1 MTREEQIRILT
12 DAQERAFKQIDQ
24 TKGCEMG
31 SEEFSRL
38 VSVANQLSWEIRDQV
53 FPAEV
58 EVAGAP
64 EQVQPEPAEP
74 ETAPEEVQPEPKQN
88 LMSKEDVRDKLSTY
102 SNKYDHLDVAAIM
115 SEMGYSKLSEI
126 PATRYAEL
134 LEKVETA
141 VKEGV

>member
-12 DAQERAFKQIDQ
+12 EAQERAFKQIDL
-24 TKGCEMG
+24 TEGCEMG
-31 SEEFSRL
+31 TEEFQRL
-38 VSVANQLSWEIRDQV
+38 IYCTEQLRWMAQPHGDVPVSEIV
-53 FPAEV
+53 
-58 EVAGAP
+58 P
-64 EQVQPEPAEP
+64 EQVQPDPVEP
-74 ETAPEEVQPEPKQN
+74 ETVPEEVQPEQN

-126 PATRYAEL
+126 PATRYSEL

>member
-12 DAQERAFKQIDQ
+12 EAQERAFKQIDR
-24 TKGCEMG
+24 TGGCEMG
-31 SEEFSRL
+31 TEEFQRL
-38 VSVANQLSWEIRDQV
+38 IYCAEQMRWMAQQPYENVPVPEIV
-53 FPAEV
+53 
-58 EVAGAP
+58 P
-64 EQVQPEPAEP
+64 EPVQPDPVKP
-74 ETAPEEVQPEPKQN
+74 ETVPEEVQPEQN

-126 PATRYAEL
+126 PATRYSEL

>member
-12 DAQERAFKQIDQ
+12 DAQERAFKQIDL
-24 TKGCEMG
+24 TEGCEMG

-38 VSVANQLSWEIRDQV
+38 VSVANQLSWEIQAPL

-58 EVAGAP
+58 EVAGVP
-64 EQVQPEPAEP
+64 EQVQPEPAKP
-74 ETAPEEVQPEPKQN
+74 ETAPEEVQPEPT
-88 LMSKEDVRDKLSTY
+88 MTKEDVRDKLSTY

-126 PATRYAEL
+126 PATRYSEL
-134 LEKVETA
+134 LEKVEKA